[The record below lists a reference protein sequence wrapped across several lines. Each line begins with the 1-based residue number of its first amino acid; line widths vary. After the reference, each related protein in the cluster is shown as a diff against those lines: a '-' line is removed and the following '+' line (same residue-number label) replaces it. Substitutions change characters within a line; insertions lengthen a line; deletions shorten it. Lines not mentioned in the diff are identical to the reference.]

1 MGCELNVFSLRTE
14 RRTNSRDEDCEK
26 EIIPGKCRWSRE
38 VVDPCTLPAW
48 VVLYRPDSG
57 A

>member
-26 EIIPGKCRWSRE
+26 EIIPGKYRWSPE